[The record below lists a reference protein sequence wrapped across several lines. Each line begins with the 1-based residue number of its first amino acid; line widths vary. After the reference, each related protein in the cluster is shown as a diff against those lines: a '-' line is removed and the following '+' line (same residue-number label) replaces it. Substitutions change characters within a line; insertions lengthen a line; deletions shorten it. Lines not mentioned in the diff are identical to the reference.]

1 MSSVAAIQCRRL
13 SKKYGSFTAVKQI
26 NLQVPSASIFGY
38 LGANGAGKTTTI
50 RMILNLQKPTEGTVS
65 LFGHSTKEFGRI
77 APRIGVVPGEVRLY
91 EDMTGLETLDYFQS
105 FLDGPP
111 LLRTRLTETL
121 KMTSSDLTKK
131 VRAYSQGMKQKL
143 LLIQAMQHDPDL
155 LILDEP
161 SERLDPL
168 IQMRLY
174 ELLADF
180 RSRGKTVFF
189 SSHNLPE
196 VERIC
201 DHIGIIKDGE
211 LIVQD
216 EIETLKKKL
225 PRTIRVT
232 FRREMPTGELEKS
245 GLNFTVL
252 SPRQADLHI
261 RGSFEEIW
269 PRLCKMPLSNMDMP
283 ESPLESFFMDYYRNG
298 TQGGT
303 A

>member
-1 MSSVAAIQCRRL
+1 
-13 SKKYGSFTAVKQI
+13 QI

-65 LFGHSTKEFGRI
+65 LFGRPQEAFGAI

-105 FLDGPP
+105 FLEGPP
-111 LLRTRLTETL
+111 LLRARLAEAL
-121 KMTSSDLTKK
+121 KMSSSDLTKK

-180 RSRGKTVFF
+180 KSRGKTVFF

-232 FRREMPTGELEKS
+232 FRREMPAGELEKS

-261 RGSFEEIW
+261 RGSFEEVW

-298 TQGGT
+298 TQGGM

>member
-1 MSSVAAIQCRRL
+1 MSTPAIHCQQL
-13 SKKYGSFTAVKQI
+13 TKKYGSFTAVRQI
-26 NLQVPSASIFGY
+26 DLRVPPATIFGY

-50 RMILNLQKPTEGTVS
+50 RMILNLQRPTEGTVS
-65 LFGHSTKEFGRI
+65 LFGRPAREFGRI

-91 EDMTGLETLDYFQS
+91 DDMTGLETLDYFQS
-105 FLDGPP
+105 FLSGPP
-111 LLRTRLTETL
+111 LLRARLTEAL
-121 KMTSSDLTKK
+121 KMSSTDLTRK

-201 DHIGIIKDGE
+201 DHIAIIKDGA

-216 EIETLKKKL
+216 EIESLKKKL

-232 FRREMPTGELEKS
+232 FRREMTTAELEPT
-245 GLNFTVL
+245 GLNFTLL

-261 RGSFEEIW
+261 RGAFEDIW
-269 PRLCKMPLSNMDMP
+269 PRLCKIPLANMEMP

-298 TQGGT
+298 QPGGT